1 MVATSAEPVM
11 STLISLHDS
20 VLKDRTKVVEEF
32 EGLAQSLDPRWSPD
46 PNRIK
51 ELIPIVVSVLLDE
64 SHVLPDHLLPH
75 SDFLG
80 GSDISHDDVIQALT
94 RSHIDI
100 SKLTSFDV
108 DQLRGAM
115 ISARGALVENDVY
128 EKLLTH
134 RLPVPEGTSQIV
146 QDSFNHPG
154 SDFRFLDAK
163 GHVIESMNVKAAKS
177 LDSITQHFHAHP
189 DVNVVFATH
198 DAALAAKQHGFDVVS
213 STAHD
218 FVTNGHQVV
227 VDIGHTSSWYQ
238 DQFLRH
244 SPGFGTFGHG
254 HVLND
259 GFSHGSF
266 LHHFPWISTSVI
278 IYRAARRY
286 RDGMELAEQK
296 KLAGQDATRVGV
308 SLTVGKVLH
317 AAGLHFPGI
326 AIGSIGSVIAV
337 QGLYSVRESWS
348 DLSESED
355 FIAEYAESFS

>member
-1 MVATSAEPVM
+1 MSA
-11 STLISLHDS
+11 LISLHDS

-46 PNRIK
+46 PDKIK

-64 SHVLPDHLLPH
+64 SHLLPDHLLPN

-80 GSDISHDDVIQALT
+80 GSDISQDDVIQALT

-100 SKLTSFDV
+100 SKLSDFDV
-108 DQLRGAM
+108 EQLRGAM

-128 EKLLTH
+128 EKLLSN
-134 RLPVPEGTSQIV
+134 RLPIPKGTAKIE
-146 QDSFNHPG
+146 QDAFNHPG
-154 SDFRFLDAK
+154 SDFRFLDGN
-163 GHVIESMNVKAAKS
+163 GHLIESMNVKAAKN
-177 LDSITQHFHAHP
+177 LDSITQHFRAHP

-198 DAALAAKQHGFDVVS
+198 DAALAAKQHGFDVIS

-218 FVTNGHQVV
+218 FVTNGNQVV

-244 SPGFGTFGHG
+244 SPGFGTFDHG

-266 LHHFPWISTSVI
+266 LHHFPWISTGTVL
-278 IYRAARRY
+278 YRAARRY

-296 KLAGQDATRVGV
+296 KLAGQDATRVAV

-326 AIGSIGSVIAV
+326 AIGTVGATIAV
-337 QGLYSVRESWS
+337 QGMYSVRESWS

-355 FIAEYAESFS
+355 HIAEYAESI